1 MKKNIL
7 KIMCFIFFIS
17 NISYAQFFADSVI
30 SDAVIELF
38 KIADNEKKDNLPN
51 DNSNVEDDSTIIDI
65 DRIAQLFYRVFDE
78 DPVGYNIYLKQKFQK
93 WSAVRDLNEL
103 KPAIKI
109 RRLTERVAQKYGI
122 PFTEI
127 IKTPAFLRCKF
138 LFFSSSYYT
147 EGIISSDFNFIVE
160 DVLKGNKYF
169 KVGDTITVRMLPDI
183 ECPSPEF
190 KVGNSYIVSL
200 GTNFSTGQD
209 SFNIIFH
216 YLVENYNTWIMG
228 KPPTTFLIEK
238 EIIQKC
244 EYFGFSEMEWNK
256 FKEFF
261 KEKYLI
267 FN

>member
-17 NISYAQFFADSVI
+17 NISYLQFFADSAI
-30 SDAVIELF
+30 SDAVIDLF
-38 KIADNEKKDNLPN
+38 KIADKEKRDNARN
-51 DNSNVEDDSTIIDI
+51 DNSNVVDDSSISDV
-65 DRIAQLFYRVFDE
+65 DEIAHLFYRVFDK

-103 KPAIKI
+103 KPAMKI

-127 IKTPAFLRCKF
+127 IKTSAFLRCKF
-138 LFFSSSYYT
+138 LYFSMSYYK
-147 EGIISSDFNFIVE
+147 EGIRSSDFNFIVE
-160 DVLKGNKYF
+160 EVLKGNKYF
-169 KVGDTITVRMLPDI
+169 RVGDSIKVRMLPDI
-183 ECPSPEF
+183 ECPNPEF
-190 KVGNSYIVSL
+190 KVGSSYIIPL
-200 GTNFSTGQD
+200 GTNFTPGEN
-209 SFNIIFH
+209 SFNIVFH